1 MFIDEL
7 FRCIDAITLIHL
19 PEGPSAYF
27 KLSSFVPS
35 KKLPVSFFLM
45 AIIERYIC
53 LNGSVIRMPD

>member
-35 KKLPVSFFLM
+35 KKLPVSFFFDGNYREIYMLKW
-45 AIIERYIC
+45 EC
-53 LNGSVIRMPD
+53 D